1 MQSRIAAQNND
12 LDSSKIKA
20 DLSRPTSAHEIVQ
33 ATLNSYSTKFIG
45 ILVNNV
51 TAMMTEVTS
60 EDFHLVY
67 QANMKALFSLIDTQ
81 AVKSISLLLEVKI
94 FINILAIG
102 SEAGFSG
109 YSVYGSSKA
118 TLESLTRA

>member
-109 YSVYGSSKA
+109 HSVYGSSKA
-118 TLESLTRA
+118 ALESLTRA